1 MGGKSRKSGG
11 ISAKLVAAIKNGTL
25 GKNKGKSTSKPKA
38 TDETTTGLKK
48 LFGQRTAAED

>member
-1 MGGKSRKSGG
+1 MGGKSRKSVG

-25 GKNKGKSTSKPKA
+25 GKKSKSTAKPKA

-48 LFGQRTAAED
+48 LFGQRTATKD